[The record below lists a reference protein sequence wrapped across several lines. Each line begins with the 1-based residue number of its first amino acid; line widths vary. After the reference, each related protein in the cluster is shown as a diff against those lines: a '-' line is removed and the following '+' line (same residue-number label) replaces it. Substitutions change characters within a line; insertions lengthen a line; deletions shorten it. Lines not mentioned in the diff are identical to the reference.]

1 MQTGTKKNPFSV
13 MKITEKLP
21 VVAVNVEARAIRTRK
36 IRLLEWAI
44 LAPLCELSD
53 PAPTLEE
60 IKKEF
65 GIEKIEFL
73 QYVAKE
79 LVMLDALTLK
89 GENDLETT
97 ELGRELYS
105 SGKMISN
112 SRGVHFDMVYEPE
125 STEWFP
131 GARYDSGLEDSE
143 NQNDDIRIPDFVPEA
158 LVREHISL
166 VKNILEKDEKLI
178 EHAVSGAKAMSTDI
192 EVDILLKNEGVDLA
206 ITKEPFGDAHR
217 LKLKQAMKQKILDN
231 GKLNRYLEKY
241 HQKAAQFTNSPIVQ
255 YHTLFEK
262 DKLYSPLDESKLT
275 DAILSL
281 KPKWVIVANQN
292 LFEYIAKNKNKPEV
306 IIYIA
311 EQNNDLKHRI
321 NQEHFIPS
329 SVELY
334 IQDKEHLFTPDS
346 VISENRIVMLN
357 LIEAGNYTIP
367 MYILRENAEDYSA
380 ILSKILKDSS
390 SDVLDTKI
398 AAFYLEPLEENFN
411 AVIECYPDEY
421 VNDKKTAQNALKEIT
436 LLKNKMKDTSL
447 KGETKAAV
455 YKKIIEFSDWKEMIK
470 FDSWFVYHSRALF
483 FEKLGR
489 TVTNISN
496 PDKGDVL
503 GYIRHC
509 SSIHKDLGE
518 IKANLKKAAK
528 DPTHFEI
535 LEETDKLQRHLEQYI
550 ESTIQELPVYI
561 KKEKIEDILK
571 VLENGINNARHVYL
585 KKVKTAID
593 SSNLSEIEEDTLD
606 VCLLLKQNGL
616 LPRAEVL
623 TSLAVHDLEQVNWD
637 LLKAGMSK
645 DIIQISTKYNGF
657 SSTINIESLI
667 KEHFPAKIQKPAD
680 KNQVQYLF
688 NNLSSLKKKG
698 IADAEHIK
706 KLLQNTL
713 SDLENTDSFGDLKV
727 YLFFLS
733 TANRSFA
740 KEELPAI
747 SKDHV
752 WMTVEP
758 YLKEEPARIKEIKKD
773 MEVLG
778 LSEKRESV
786 FKTSFDDKTQK
797 ISFEDKPPIPRIV
810 VDGSN
815 IAWQDRRDGKAS
827 AAQLLRAYKD
837 LKDKYGFEKVLI
849 IVGAKLRHDTPDY
862 DLLKAEIENGIIL
875 ESPAKSDNDIFIIK
889 NAIEKDMLILTND
902 QFNDHRTKGKDWGSE
917 IDNRRVTYMV
927 DPENGELTLNFG
939 IKEGK

>member
-1 MQTGTKKNPFSV
+1 MQTRAKKNPFSV

-21 VVAVNVEARAIRTRK
+21 VVAVNVEARAIRIRK

-53 PAPTLEE
+53 PTPTLEE
-60 IKKEF
+60 IKNEF

-73 QYVAKE
+73 QHVAKE
-79 LVMLDALTLK
+79 LIMLDALTLK
-89 GENDLETT
+89 GENDFETT
-97 ELGRELYS
+97 ELGRVLYS

-112 SRGVHFDMVYEPE
+112 SRAVHFNMVYEPE

-131 GARYDSGLEDSE
+131 GARYDSGLEDIE
-143 NQNDDIRIPDFVPEA
+143 TQPDAIRMPDFVPEA

-166 VKNILEKDEKLI
+166 VKNILDKDEKLI
-178 EHAVSGAKAMSTDI
+178 EHAVSGAKAMNTDI
-192 EVDILLKNEGVDLA
+192 EVDIILKNEGVDLA

-217 LKLKQAMKQKILDN
+217 LKLKQALKQKILDN

-241 HQKAAQFTNSPIVQ
+241 HQKAAQFTNLPIVQ

-281 KPKWVIVANQN
+281 KPRWVIVANQN
-292 LFEYIAKNKNKPEV
+292 VFEYIAKNINKPEV
-306 IIYIA
+306 VIYIA

-321 NQEHFIPS
+321 KQEHSIPS

-380 ILSKILKDSS
+380 ILSKILKDSI
-390 SDVLDTKI
+390 SDVLDTKT
-398 AAFYLEPLEENFN
+398 AAFYIEPLEENFN

-421 VNDKKTAQNALKEIT
+421 VNDNKTAQNALKEIT
-436 LLKNKMKDTSL
+436 LLKNKMKTTYL

-455 YKKIIEFSDWKEMIK
+455 YKKIIEFSDWKEIIG

-483 FEKLGR
+483 FEKLRR

-496 PDKGDVL
+496 PNQSDIL

-535 LEETDKLQRHLEQYI
+535 IEETDKLQRHLEQCI

-561 KKEKIEDILK
+561 KRDEIEDILK
-571 VLENGINNARHVYL
+571 VLENGINNARQLYL
-585 KKVKTAID
+585 KRVKTAID
-593 SSNLSEIEEDTLD
+593 SSNLSQMEEDTLD

-623 TSLAVHDLEQVNWD
+623 SSLAVHDIKQVNWD
-637 LLKAGMSK
+637 LLRAGMSK

-680 KNQVQYLF
+680 KNQVQNFF
-688 NNLSSLKKKG
+688 NNILQLKKKG
-698 IADAEHIK
+698 IVDTEYIK

-713 SDLENTDSFGDLKV
+713 FDLENTEGFDDLKV

-733 TANRSFA
+733 AANRSFA
-740 KEELPAI
+740 KEELAAI
-747 SKDHV
+747 SKDNV
-752 WMTVEP
+752 WMAVEP
-758 YLKEEPARIKEIKKD
+758 YLNEEPARLKEIKKD
-773 MEVLG
+773 LEFLG
-778 LSEKRESV
+778 FSEKTESV
-786 FKTSFDDKTQK
+786 FKTGFDNTSKK
-797 ISFEDKPPIPRIV
+797 IPFGDKPPIPRIV

-837 LKDKYGFEKVLI
+837 LKEKYSFEKVLI
-849 IVGAKLRHDTPDY
+849 IVGAKLRHDAPDY

-902 QFNDHRTKGKDWGSE
+902 QFNDHRTKGKDWDIE
-917 IDNRRVTYMV
+917 IDRRRVTYMI